1 MIITKNKFV
10 AVEYDLHVGDEGEDR
25 ILMES
30 ATRERPLQFIY
41 GSGSMI
47 EAFEEQIAKLE
58 QGAKFEFSL
67 KPENAYGEYVEDHV
81 VELPRKIFEVE
92 GKFDAEYVKEGATL
106 PMRSAEG
113 GMFNGSVLEVRDDVV
128 VMDFNHPLAGETLH
142 FKGEVLDVHNPTE
155 EEIDAINK
163 SLGGGC
169 GCGCGCE
176 EDCESEDCECG
187 CDGKQ

>member
-1 MIITKNKFV
+1 MIISKNKFV
-10 AVEYDLHVGDEGEDR
+10 AVEYDLYVGEEGEDR

-47 EAFEEQIAKLE
+47 EAFEEHIAKLR
-58 QGAKFEFSL
+58 QGDKFEFSL
-67 KPENAYGEYVEDHV
+67 NPEKAYGEYVDDHV
-81 VELPRKIFEVE
+81 VELPKTIFEVD

-106 PMRSAEG
+106 PMRNSDG
-113 GMFNGSVLEVRDDVV
+113 GMFNGSVLEVKEDVV

-163 SLGGGC
+163 SLSGGC
-169 GCGCGCE
+169 GCGCGC
-176 EDCESEDCECG
+176 DDGCDSDDCECG
-187 CDGKQ
+187 CDCK